1 MSDLYKPSN
10 SVLCTFC
17 WLWLRNKNSSR
28 IEKSGLQATTF
39 CHTDSLVHTYPHV
52 FFSGGTAFEVQEG
65 GLAQTVVKAAET
77 GSGGLFQD
85 GPSLQPA
92 QASILSFSSGMGA
105 SNGY

>member
-1 MSDLYKPSN
+1 MRTCPCD
-10 SVLCTFC
+10 
-17 WLWLRNKNSSR
+17 
-28 IEKSGLQATTF
+28 
-39 CHTDSLVHTYPHV
+39 

-92 QASILSFSSGMGA
+92 QASILSFSSGMGD
-105 SNGY
+105 SDGN